1 MSAKSDDL
9 FNDVVDQRYEH
20 RRHEMNVA
28 LRWTAVLTFG
38 FILVTLDVI
47 NQGLLFK
54 FDKYVAELDRPK
66 LTGFSNFLVLRI
78 DDLGLRWFTASIL
91 LITAALISRRFKSWR
106 PLNLSFLSLVFLN
119 VFVGAAK
126 IGFGRCKARENFD
139 VCMFTDGMAYP
150 SGHISNALV
159 TWGLFAYIIFRYTHR
174 APFEGLKLYWLVAV
188 LTFAVGTASLI
199 RNTHWFTDL
208 LGGMFIGGAIL
219 VLVVAIDRFIPS
231 TRQPS

>member
-1 MSAKSDDL
+1 MSTKSNDVFD
-9 FNDVVDQRYEH
+9 DVVDQRYEN

-28 LRWTAVLTFG
+28 WRWTAVLTFG
-38 FILVTLDVI
+38 FVLVTLDVI
-47 NQGLLFK
+47 NQGLLYK
-54 FDKYVAELDRPK
+54 FDQYLAELEPPK
-66 LTGFSNFLVLRI
+66 LTGFTNFFILRV

-91 LITAALISRRFKSWR
+91 LVTAALISRRFKSWR

-119 VFVGAAK
+119 FFVGAAK
-126 IGFGRCKARENFD
+126 IGFGRCKAKENFE

-188 LTFAVGTASLI
+188 VTLAVGTASLI

-231 TRQPS
+231 KRQPS

>member
-1 MSAKSDDL
+1 MSTKSDDR
-9 FNDVVDQRYEH
+9 FDDVVDQRFEV

-28 LRWTAVLTFG
+28 LRWTAALSFG
-38 FILVTLDVI
+38 FVVVTLDII
-47 NQGLLFK
+47 NQGLLYQ
-54 FDKYVAELDRPK
+54 FDQFVADINRPK
-66 LTGFSNFLVLRI
+66 LTGLTNFIILRI
-78 DDLGLRWFTASIL
+78 DDLGLRWITATIL
-91 LITAALISRRFKSWR
+91 LLTAALVSRRFKSWR
-106 PLNLSFLSLVFLN
+106 PLNLSLLSLIFLN
-119 VFVGAAK
+119 IFVGAAK
-126 IGFGRCKARENFD
+126 IGFGRCKAREDFD
-139 VCMFTDGMAYP
+139 ICMFTDGMAYP

-188 LTFAVGTASLI
+188 ATIAVGLVSLL

>member
-1 MSAKSDDL
+1 MSTKSDDV
-9 FNDVVDQRYEH
+9 FDDVVDQRYEH

-38 FILVTLDVI
+38 FVLVTLDVI
-47 NQGLLFK
+47 NQGLLYR
-54 FDKYVAELDRPK
+54 FDQYLADVDRPK
-66 LTGFSNFLVLRI
+66 LSGFTNFLVLRV
-78 DDLGLRWFTASIL
+78 DDLGLRWVTASIL
-91 LITAALISRRFKSWR
+91 LITATLISRRFKSWR
-106 PLNLSFLSLVFLN
+106 PLNLSFLSLIFLN

-150 SGHISNALV
+150 SGHISNALL

-188 LTFAVGTASLI
+188 LTLAVGIASLI

-208 LGGMFIGGAIL
+208 LGGMFLGGAIL

-231 TRQPS
+231 KRQPS

>member
-1 MSAKSDDL
+1 MTTKSDDL
-9 FNDVVDQRYEH
+9 FDDVVDQRYEH
-20 RRHEMNVA
+20 RRHEMNIA
-28 LRWTAVLTFG
+28 LRWSAVLTFG
-38 FILVTLDVI
+38 FVLVTLDVI
-47 NQGLLFK
+47 NQGLLYK
-54 FDKYVAELDRPK
+54 FDQYVAEIERPK
-66 LTGFSNFLVLRI
+66 LTGFTNFVVLRI
-78 DDLGLRWFTASIL
+78 DDLGLRWVTASIL
-91 LITAALISRRFKSWR
+91 LITATLISRRFKSWR

-188 LTFAVGTASLI
+188 VTIAVGSASLI

-231 TRQPS
+231 KRQPS

>member
-1 MSAKSDDL
+1 MSTKSDDV
-9 FNDVVDQRYEH
+9 FDDVVDQRYEH

-38 FILVTLDVI
+38 FVLVTLDVI
-47 NQGLLFK
+47 NQGLLYR
-54 FDKYVAELDRPK
+54 FDQYLADVDRPK
-66 LTGFSNFLVLRI
+66 LTGFTNFLVLRV
-78 DDLGLRWFTASIL
+78 DDLGLRWVTASIL
-91 LITAALISRRFKSWR
+91 LITATLISRRFKSWR

-126 IGFGRCKARENFD
+126 IGFGRCKAKEDFD

-150 SGHISNALV
+150 SGHISNALL

-174 APFEGLKLYWLVAV
+174 APFEGLKLYWLVGV
-188 LTFAVGTASLI
+188 LTLAVGFASLI

-208 LGGMFIGGAIL
+208 LGGMFLGGAIL

-231 TRQPS
+231 KRQPS

>member
-1 MSAKSDDL
+1 MSTDFD
-9 FNDVVDQRYEH
+9 DVVDQKIEV
-20 RRHEMNVA
+20 RRHEMKMA
-28 LRWTAVLTFG
+28 LRWSAALTFG
-38 FILVTLDVI
+38 FVLVTLDVL
-47 NQGLLFK
+47 NQGLLYRV
-54 FDKYVAELDRPK
+54 DQYLADIERPRFS
-66 LTGFSNFLVLRI
+66 GFTNFLILRI
-78 DDLGLRWFTASIL
+78 DDLGLRWITAVVL
-91 LITAALISRRFKSWR
+91 LITATLISRRFKSWR
-106 PLNLSFLSLVFLN
+106 PLNLSVLSLIFLN

-126 IGFGRCKARENFD
+126 IGFGRCKAKEDFD

-188 LTFAVGTASLI
+188 ITIAVGVVSLL

-208 LGGMFIGGAIL
+208 IGGMFIGGAIL

-231 TRQPS
+231 KRQPS

>member
-1 MSAKSDDL
+1 MTTKSDDL
-9 FNDVVDQRYEH
+9 FDDVVNQRYEH

-28 LRWTAVLTFG
+28 LRWSAVLTFG
-38 FILVTLDVI
+38 FVLVTLDVI
-47 NQGLLFK
+47 NQGLLYR
-54 FDKYVAELDRPK
+54 FDQYIAEIERPK
-66 LTGFSNFLVLRI
+66 LTGFTNFIVLRI
-78 DDLGLRWFTASIL
+78 DDLGLRWVTASIL
-91 LITAALISRRFKSWR
+91 LITATLISRRFKSWR

-188 LTFAVGTASLI
+188 LTIAVGSASLI

-231 TRQPS
+231 KRQPS

>member
-1 MSAKSDDL
+1 MSTKSDDL
-9 FNDVVDQRYEH
+9 FDDVVDQRYEH

-38 FILVTLDVI
+38 FVLVTLDVI
-47 NQGLLFK
+47 NQGLLYR
-54 FDKYVAELDRPK
+54 FDQYLADVDRPK
-66 LTGFSNFLVLRI
+66 LTGFTNFLVLRV
-78 DDLGLRWFTASIL
+78 DDLGLRWVTASIL
-91 LITAALISRRFKSWR
+91 LITATLISRRFKSWR
-106 PLNLSFLSLVFLN
+106 PLNLSFLSLIFLN

-150 SGHISNALV
+150 SGHISNALL

-174 APFEGLKLYWLVAV
+174 APFEGLKLYWLVAL
-188 LTFAVGTASLI
+188 LTLAVGIASLI

-208 LGGMFIGGAIL
+208 LGGMFLGGAIL

-231 TRQPS
+231 KRQPS

>member
-1 MSAKSDDL
+1 MSTKSDDL
-9 FNDVVDQRYEH
+9 YDDVVDQRYEH

-28 LRWTAVLTFG
+28 LRWTAVLAFG
-38 FILVTLDVI
+38 FLLVTLDVI
-47 NQGLLFK
+47 NQGLLHK
-54 FDKYVAELDRPK
+54 FDRYVAEIDRPK
-66 LTGFSNFLVLRI
+66 LTGMSNFIVLRI
-78 DDLGLRWFTASIL
+78 DDLGLRWVTSSIL
-91 LITAALISRRFKSWR
+91 LVTAALISRRFKSWR

-126 IGFGRCKARENFD
+126 IGFGRCKAREDFD

-174 APFEGLKLYWLVAV
+174 APFEGLKLYWLVAIV
-188 LTFAVGTASLI
+188 TITVGVASLI

-231 TRQPS
+231 KRQPF

>member
-1 MSAKSDDL
+1 MSTRSGDHFDE
-9 FNDVVDQRYEH
+9 VVNVNIDH

-28 LRWTAVLTFG
+28 LRWAAVLSCG
-38 FILVTLDVI
+38 FFLVTLDVI
-47 NQGLLFK
+47 NQGLLYRI
-54 FDKYVAELDRPK
+54 DQYVAELKRPK
-66 LTGFSNFLVLRI
+66 LVGFSNFVILRI
-78 DDLGLRWFTASIL
+78 DDLGLRWFTVTVL
-91 LITAALISRRFKSWR
+91 LITATLISRRFKSWR
-106 PLNLSFLSLVFLN
+106 PLNLSLISLLFLN

-126 IGFGRCKARENFD
+126 IGFGRCKARQDFD
-139 VCMFTDGMAYP
+139 TCMFTDGMAYP

-174 APFEGLKLYWLVAV
+174 APFEGFKLYWLVAV
-188 LTFAVGTASLI
+188 VTIAVGFASLI

-231 TRQPS
+231 KRQPS

>member
-1 MSAKSDDL
+1 MRTKSDDV
-9 FNDVVDQRYEH
+9 FDDVVDQRYEH

-38 FILVTLDVI
+38 FVLVTLDVI
-47 NQGLLFK
+47 NQGLLYR
-54 FDKYVAELDRPK
+54 FDQYLADVERPK
-66 LTGFSNFLVLRI
+66 LTGFTNFLVLRV
-78 DDLGLRWFTASIL
+78 DDLGLRWVTASIL

-126 IGFGRCKARENFD
+126 IGFGRCKAKEDFE

-150 SGHISNALV
+150 SGHISNALL

-188 LTFAVGTASLI
+188 LTLAVGIASLI

-208 LGGMFIGGAIL
+208 LGGMFLGGAIL

-231 TRQPS
+231 KRQPS